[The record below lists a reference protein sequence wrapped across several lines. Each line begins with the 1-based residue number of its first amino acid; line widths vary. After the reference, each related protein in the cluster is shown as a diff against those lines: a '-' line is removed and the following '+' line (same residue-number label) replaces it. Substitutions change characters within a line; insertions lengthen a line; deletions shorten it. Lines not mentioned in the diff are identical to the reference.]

1 MASKRLIKE
10 LDAYNKDPSSALASL
25 EPVSDED
32 LFHLKAVLRGPEG
45 TAYEGTVT
53 RDSCIYTVAN
63 ISAGGLFTLTIAIP
77 SNYPSSP
84 PDVRFQT
91 PCCHPNV
98 NFKTGEIC
106 LDLLKGSWTPAYGVV
121 STLEAVQQL
130 LSAGG
135 EPDSPL
141 NIDIARL
148 LREGDLVGAGALVRF
163 YTRIYAMGR

>member
-1 MASKRLIKE
+1 M
-10 LDAYNKDPSSALASL
+10 
-25 EPVSDED
+25 
-32 LFHLKAVLRGPEG
+32 
-45 TAYEGTVT
+45 
-53 RDSCIYTVAN
+53 N
-63 ISAGGLFTLTIAIP
+63 ISVP

-84 PDVRFQT
+84 PDVRFKT

-106 LDLLKGSWTPAYGVV
+106 LDLLKGSWTPTYGLI

-148 LREGDLVGAGALVRF
+148 LREGDLVGAEALVRF
-163 YTRIYAMGR
+163 YTRLYAVPR